1 MSRKAF
7 DWNALEDSLIFTA
20 NNNSYF
26 LEEKIA
32 KNAGYEDVAGIYEEY
47 NKRKNILDKMVEEK
61 IFDYYEVVQ
70 CIWGFYRE
78 GEAGL
83 PFSLS

>member
-1 MSRKAF
+1 MARKAF
-7 DWNALEDSLIFTA
+7 DWNAEEDRHVFAA
-20 NNNSYF
+20 NKNSYI

-32 KNAGYEDVAGIYEEY
+32 KNAGYEDTAGIYDEY
-47 NKRKNILDKMVEEK
+47 DLRKHILEKMVEEK

-78 GEAGL
+78 GEEGL
-83 PFSLS
+83 PFSL